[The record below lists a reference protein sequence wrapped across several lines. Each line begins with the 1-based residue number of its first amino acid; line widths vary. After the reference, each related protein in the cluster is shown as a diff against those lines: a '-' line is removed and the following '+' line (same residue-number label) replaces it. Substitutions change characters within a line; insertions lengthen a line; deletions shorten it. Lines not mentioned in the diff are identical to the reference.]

1 MTASKTLLYFC
12 LSFVGG
18 IFLNS
23 FFSFSQVYFLRIF
36 IFGLFSALTFLFLK
50 RKKLTIFTLC
60 FLLVVLGVWRCKI
73 FALGVENNE
82 LKNYFGQEVEL
93 IGIVNEQP
101 ILGEKIS
108 KLKIKVEQIGKE
120 KIFKSKIL
128 ITRWKYPEYK
138 YGDKLKIT
146 GILKEPQIFES
157 SPTSSGSGFDYKE
170 YLAKDGIFAT
180 MYSPRVIFL
189 GEGFG
194 SSVMTT
200 LFSVKNALKKSI
212 AKILPVPQAGLLE
225 ALLFGDEENIP
236 GHWKEKFNLTGT
248 RHIAA
253 VSGMNI
259 TIISFLILNFL
270 LFLGFW
276 RHQAFYIS
284 IVLIILYVL
293 AIGAP
298 PPGVRAAIMGILF
311 LTAQHLGRSS
321 SGIRPIVFSATLVLF
336 FNPLLLVSDIG
347 FQLSFLA
354 ILGLSYLQNPFFK
367 FLKKVPN
374 VFEIRYSLAATL
386 AAQIFTLPILIYN
399 FGQIPLSG
407 PVANIFI
414 VPLLSFITIF
424 GFILAV
430 AGTISVS
437 LALIL
442 SFPAWLLLTY
452 IFKIVEIFSR
462 IPQATILIKNV
473 SPVWLIISYLVLG
486 FIIWR
491 IQKSQKLKFLE
502 PYIKN

>member
-1 MTASKTLLYFC
+1 VTTSKILLYFC

-23 FFSFSQVYFLRIF
+23 FFPFPQVFFLRIF
-36 IFGLFSALTFLFLK
+36 IFGLFLALIFLFLK
-50 RKKLTIFTLC
+50 RKNLTIFIFC
-60 FLLVVLGVWRCKI
+60 FLFIILGFWRCEI
-73 FALGVENNE
+73 FTFEVENNE
-82 LKNYFGQEVEL
+82 LKNYFEQEVEL

-101 ILGEKIS
+101 ILGEKTS
-108 KLKIKVEQIGKE
+108 KLKIKVEQIGDV

-138 YGDKLKIT
+138 YGDRLKIIGT
-146 GILKEPQIFES
+146 LKEPQVFET
-157 SPTSSGSGFDYKE
+157 SPTSSGPGFDYKE

-189 GEGFG
+189 EEGFG
-194 SSVMTT
+194 SSVMAT

-259 TIISFLILNFL
+259 TIISFLMLNFL

-284 IVLIILYVL
+284 VILIILYVL

-336 FNPLLLVSDIG
+336 FNPLLLISDIG

-354 ILGLSYLQNPFFK
+354 ILGLSYLQTPFFK
-367 FLKKVPN
+367 LLEKIPN
-374 VFEIRYSLAATL
+374 VFEVRYTLAATL
-386 AAQIFTLPILIYN
+386 AAQVFTLPILVYN
-399 FGQIPLSG
+399 FGQISLAG

-414 VPLLSFITIF
+414 VPLLSFITIL
-424 GFILAV
+424 GFVLAAV
-430 AGTISVS
+430 GTISIS

-442 SFPAWLLLTY
+442 SFPVWFLLTY
-452 IFKIVEIFSR
+452 IFKIVEFFSK
-462 IPQATILIKNV
+462 IPQATVFIKNV
-473 SPVWLIISYLVLG
+473 SPFWLIISYLILG
-486 FIIWR
+486 LIIWR
-491 IQKSQKLKFLE
+491 IQENQKLKFLE
-502 PYIKN
+502 PYTKK

>member
-1 MTASKTLLYFC
+1 MFC
-12 LSFVGG
+12 
-18 IFLNS
+18 
-23 FFSFSQVYFLRIF
+23 
-36 IFGLFSALTFLFLK
+36 FLF
-50 RKKLTIFTLC
+50 
-60 FLLVVLGVWRCKI
+60 VVLGIWRCKI
-73 FALGVENNE
+73 FTLGVENNE
-82 LKNYFGQEVEL
+82 LKKYFEQEVEL

-101 ILGEKIS
+101 ILGEKTS
-108 KLKIKVEQIGKE
+108 KLNIKVEQVGEE

-146 GILKEPQIFES
+146 GVLKEPQIFKT
-157 SPTSSGSGFDYKE
+157 SPTSSDSVFDYKK
-170 YLAKDGIFAT
+170 YLAKDGIYAT
-180 MYSPRVIFL
+180 MYSPRVRFM

-194 SSVMTT
+194 SSVMAT
-200 LFSVKNALKKSI
+200 LFSVKTALKKSI
-212 AKILPVPQAGLLE
+212 ARILPVPQAGLLE

-354 ILGLSYLQNPFFK
+354 ILGLSYLQTPFFK
-367 FLKKVPN
+367 FLKKVPSI
-374 VFEIRYSLAATL
+374 FEIRYSLAATL
-386 AAQIFTLPILIYN
+386 AAQVFTLPILIYN
-399 FGQIPLSG
+399 FGQIPLAG

-414 VPLLSFITIF
+414 VPLLSFITIL
-424 GFILAV
+424 GFVLAIT
-430 AGTISVS
+430 GTISLS
-437 LALIL
+437 LAMIF
-442 SFPAWLLLTY
+442 SFPVWFLLTY
-452 IFKIVEIFSR
+452 IFKIVEFFAE
-462 IPQATILIKNV
+462 IPRATLLIKNV
-473 SPVWLIISYLVLG
+473 SSIWLIISYLILG

-491 IQKSQKLKFLE
+491 IQESQKLKFLE
-502 PYIKN
+502 PYVKN